1 MNPKKLAAIVLV
13 VYIFALLIF
22 QIDFLIAGAVE
33 MVEGKIETLVEK
45 VRIPNA
51 VTTVY
56 LQSRVYDTL
65 FEVIVFSVAV
75 VGVTSMLKSEP
86 RSEISEQTVFGTAEV
101 YSSGIVAISITVF
114 LYVVLNGHLS
124 PGGGFAGGVI
134 LASSIILYGVSS
146 NFIKALSHYENMRVK
161 IVENLALIIIL
172 SIMTMCVTFPDF
184 VLSINE
190 NQSYGSILS
199 GGVIPLV
206 NLLIGIKVYAGSWKM
221 ASEFV
226 VRRGTL

>member
-1 MNPKKLAAIVLV
+1 MNLKKIAAVILV
-13 VYIFALLIF
+13 VYIFTLFIF
-22 QIDFLIAGAVE
+22 QIDFSATKAAE
-33 MVEGKIETLVEK
+33 AVEGKIETLVEK
-45 VRIPNA
+45 VRIPNT
-51 VTTVY
+51 VTSVY

-65 FEVIVFSVAV
+65 FEVLVFSVAV

-86 RSEISEQTVFGTAEV
+86 KSEISEQTVFGTAEV

-134 LASSIILYGVSS
+134 LASSIVLYGVSS
-146 NFIKALSHYENMRVK
+146 NFIRALSHYENMRVK
-161 IVENLALIIIL
+161 IIENLALIITL
-172 SIMTMCVTFPDF
+172 SIMTMSVTFPDF
-184 VLSINE
+184 ILAINE
-190 NQSYGSILS
+190 KQSYGSILS

-206 NLLIGIKVYAGSWKM
+206 NLLVGIKVYAGSWKM
-221 ASEFV
+221 TSEFV